1 MLERSSEVDGS
12 RAPGPADRRP
22 AVPILCAI
30 PPTRESGLGALLLEM
45 SGSGRGMETF
55 WPS

>member
-55 WPS
+55 WPL